1 MMMIIIIIMRR
12 RRRRRRSYKAV
23 DIRDNDT
30 EGNKINTMSP
40 EYLKFF
46 LTQNILAPD
55 FFLF

>member
-30 EGNKINTMSP
+30 EGNTNKHDVT
-40 EYLKFF
+40 
-46 LTQNILAPD
+46 
-55 FFLF
+55 